1 MTPARSPVG
10 ASGAAPGDAA
20 GADPLVAVRALRV
33 QFPVTRGM
41 FGSPVR
47 WVRAVDGVSFTVS
60 RGETLALVGESGCG
74 KTTTGRALLRLIP
87 ATSGD
92 VSFDGIDVRA
102 LRAEP
107 LRRLRRRMQ
116 LVFQDPYSSLNPRR
130 TVGDTVREGLRVHQ
144 LADGADADVRVRRIL
159 DEVGLRPEFA
169 HRYPYELSG
178 GQRQRVGIAR
188 ALVIEPE
195 FLVCD
200 EPVSAL
206 DVSVQAQIINLLQ
219 DLQRDHHLTYL
230 YIAHDLAVV
239 AQVASRIAVMYFG
252 RIVEV
257 GPAPAV
263 LRDPRMPYTRAL
275 LASVLVPDPTL
286 RRAHAVLGGESPS
299 PSAPPSGC
307 VFHPRCPDPRKDSAC
322 TQIVPPLEE
331 KDAGRFAACI
341 KEPVRVARTTSSP
354 SPFPPI

>member
-1 MTPARSPVG
+1 MIASPT
-10 ASGAAPGDAA
+10 A
-20 GADPLVAVRALRV
+20 PLVAARDLSVH
-33 QFPVTRGM
+33 FPITHGV
-41 FGSPVR
+41 FGSPLG

-60 RGETLALVGESGCG
+60 RGETLALVGESGSG
-74 KTTTGRALLRLIP
+74 KTTTARALLRLIP

-92 VSFDGIDVRA
+92 VSFDGVDVRA
-102 LRAEP
+102 LRAAP

-130 TVGDTVREGLRVHQ
+130 TVGEAVREGLLVHR
-144 LADGADADVRVRRIL
+144 LADGSAADDRVRNAL
-159 DEVGLRPEFA
+159 EEVGLRPDFA

-188 ALVIEPE
+188 ALVVEPE

-239 AQVASRIAVMYFG
+239 AQVATRVAVMYFG
-252 RIVEV
+252 RIVEL
-257 GPAPAV
+257 APAAA
-263 LRDPRMPYTRAL
+263 LFHDPLMPYTRAL
-275 LASVLVPDPTL
+275 LASVLVPDPMA
-286 RRAHAVLGGESPS
+286 RRAHTVLAGESPS
-299 PSAPPSGC
+299 PTAPPPGC
-307 VFHPRCPDPRKDSAC
+307 AFYPRCPDPRKDAAC
-322 TQIVPPLEE
+322 TTVVPPLEE
-331 KDAGRFAACI
+331 KAPGRFAACI
-341 KEPVRVARTTSSP
+341 KEPVRLARIPSHP
-354 SPFPPI
+354 SPDPQP